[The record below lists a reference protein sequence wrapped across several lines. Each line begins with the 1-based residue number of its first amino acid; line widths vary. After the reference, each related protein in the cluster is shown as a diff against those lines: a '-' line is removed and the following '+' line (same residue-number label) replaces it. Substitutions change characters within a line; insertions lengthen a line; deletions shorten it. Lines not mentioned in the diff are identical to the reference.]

1 MHRSGFVTIVGKPNV
16 GKSTFINQII
26 GEKIAIVSEK
36 PQTTRNTI
44 RGIFNTE
51 DSQIIFIDTPGI
63 HKPKHRLGALISDA
77 AVATIGAVDLVLWMI
92 NAVEPMEDIDMMIA
106 ERLQSIGTPTF
117 LILNKTDLAEDFDRL
132 ATLVEKYRKLL
143 NFKGVFGISAL
154 KNQHLDAL
162 LKDIGAALPEGPKY
176 YPEDQ
181 VTDHPEKF
189 MIAELIREKVLRLTH
204 EEVPHSVTVLIDS
217 MATDDER
224 PHLMNIHATVVVER
238 DSQKGI
244 IIGKG
249 GNMLKQIG
257 TQARHDILALLGMKI
272 YLDLHVKVIKNWRN
286 KDIHLRN
293 FGYNESL

>member
-44 RGIFNTE
+44 RGIYNTDE
-51 DSQIIFIDTPGI
+51 SQIIFIDTPGI

-92 NAVEPMEDIDMMIA
+92 NAVEPMEDIDRMIA
-106 ERLQSIGTPTF
+106 ERLKTIGTPTF

-132 ATLVEKYRKLL
+132 AILVEKYRKLL
-143 NFKGVFGISAL
+143 SFKGVFGISAL
-154 KNQHLDAL
+154 KNQHLEDL
-162 LKDIGAALPEGPKY
+162 LKDISDALPEGPKY

-204 EEVPHSVTVLIDS
+204 EEIPHSVTVIIDS
-217 MATDDER
+217 MAPDEER

-244 IIGKG
+244 IIGKA

-257 TQARHDILALLGMKI
+257 THARQDILALLGMKI

-286 KDIHLRN
+286 KEIHLRN